1 MEKLKVLHIFSGYG
15 GGVSALLLNIVGYS
29 SETIDHTL
37 LSLCKDNAD
46 PYISKIIGYG
56 GHCIFANY
64 PKNGG
69 LLLFLRS
76 LNNVFANGHYDA
88 VHCHIDGWRIIPI
101 RLIAKRHGIK
111 SFVVHAHK
119 TLQDHPIDRNVFMV
133 NFNRLVNYFFA
144 TNYMT
149 CSQLAANYVFGK
161 FFQRNRVAYLIP
173 NGMNAS
179 LFENKI
185 STDQIEEY
193 KKNFGI
199 NVGELVIGHVGRLN
213 SQKNHPFIFHIV
225 KELIV
230 KGVKVKVIIVGD
242 GELKERLEKM
252 ICEMNLNNHIIMV
265 GRRSDISLL
274 MQFFDL
280 MLLPSPCEGLP
291 TVAVECQ
298 AAGTPMFLSDTIT
311 QQCDMDLGLL
321 RFLPLQVNCWVD
333 SILNEIPT
341 KKDINTCLARIKQ
354 NGFTAEEAGKIY
366 SNYMCTIIKENR

>member
-1 MEKLKVLHIFSGYG
+1 MIF
-15 GGVSALLLNIVGYS
+15 
-29 SETIDHTL
+29 
-37 LSLCKDNAD
+37 
-46 PYISKIIGYG
+46 
-56 GHCIFANY
+56 
-64 PKNGG
+64 
-69 LLLFLRS
+69 
-76 LNNVFANGHYDA
+76 
-88 VHCHIDGWRIIPI
+88 
-101 RLIAKRHGIK
+101 
-111 SFVVHAHK
+111 
-119 TLQDHPIDRNVFMV
+119 
-133 NFNRLVNYFFA
+133 NF
-144 TNYMT
+144 
-149 CSQLAANYVFGK
+149 C
-161 FFQRNRVAYLIP
+161 
-173 NGMNAS
+173 
-179 LFENKI
+179 
-185 STDQIEEY
+185 
-193 KKNFGI
+193 
-199 NVGELVIGHVGRLN
+199 RLN

-252 ICEMNLNNHIIMV
+252 ICEMNLNNHIIMA